1 MFCGRYKRKIE
12 ELEASIIQARAAEAA
27 SAAALA
33 AEQQARQEAEARVSD
48 MSRDLDTSRRLYQT
62 MQSFGDSFLEIQRSQ
77 VNIATAMEAE
87 KSSAIEAATVSGHC
101 REAVERI
108 STSMSSMSSD
118 TAAMSGNVETLSD
131 RANQIGGIVQLIRE
145 IADQTN
151 LLALNAAIE
160 AARAGEQGR
169 GFAVVADEVRKLA
182 ERTATATN
190 EISVLVTSIQNE
202 TRDTRSQMEQWAQR
216 SENYG
221 QEGDAA
227 VLGMRKLTELSHG
240 MEGTITAATLRSF
253 IEVTK
258 IDHLVYK
265 FEIYRVLMG
274 VSHKRVGDFAPHTGC
289 RLGKWYYEGEGR
301 SNFSGLPG
309 YVEME
314 APHKRFHD
322 SGLAGL
328 ADWQDGDMASCF
340 AHIGTMEAASMQVLA
355 SLERIATGAEGKAV
369 CGGQG

>member
-1 MFCGRYKRKIE
+1 
-12 ELEASIIQARAAEAA
+12 LIQARTAEAA
-27 SAAALA
+27 SAEALV
-33 AEQQARQEAEARVSD
+33 AEQQARQEAEARISD
-48 MSRDLDTSRRLYQT
+48 MSGDLDTSRRLYQT

-87 KSSAIEAATVSGHC
+87 KSSAIEAATVSGNC

-216 SENYG
+216 SQNYG

-274 VSHKRVGDFAPHTGC
+274 VSNKRVGDFAPHTGC

-301 SNFSGLPG
+301 SNFSALPG
-309 YVEME
+309 YLEME

-328 ADWQDGDMASCF
+328 TDWQDGNLTSCF
-340 AHIGTMEAASMQVLA
+340 ANIGIMEAASMQVLA
-355 SLERIATGAEGKAV
+355 SLERIATGAEGKKV
-369 CGGQG
+369 